1 MENKD
6 KHIDQFFRDKMD
18 AHLEPL
24 SADDR
29 MLFDKSIR
37 GGKIGG
43 GSVLRRIVKWLPYM
57 SALSAAAAI
66 SYYGVVY
73 RAEKMP
79 EPAATITGTSALKNL
94 PSAPATQLPIVVDT
108 QLTTTGTQ
116 PLAVQPQPVMVP
128 KLYSLPAMAPVM
140 NSAQYRYEMLNS
152 MLPLNKKILAGTNK
166 QYSASAVAR
175 AYNMPTLPAISFTEP
190 VENNNNAGGGG
201 STTKRKRAQVGVYL
215 GFESGFSKSAYN
227 AGILGVQ
234 VKTKVGNNIHL
245 GIGVAA
251 RYGTTP
257 DISLPQQQVVFD
269 NYQRYVIVSQGKRG
283 GQYTYNYREK
293 VDSTVV
299 KYSFA
304 KQLFEVELPV
314 FLQYDLN
321 KHFSLSAGIRF
332 IYGSVPQITATS
344 TRYTPLYT
352 DTLRDVNLQLTAE
365 EAVGLF
371 DRKCNCNSAT
381 TADYQNPSYS
391 TIRTGYMLGVQYRPL
406 DNVELGVSLQQNSS
420 SQMNIPN
427 PDVRKMYALP
437 YMRVSVGYTIGGK
450 K

>member
-73 RAEKMP
+73 RAAKMP
-79 EPAATITGTSALKNL
+79 EPVESTVVATAPKAQS
-94 PSAPATQLPIVVDT
+94 SAPATQLPIVADT
-108 QLTTTGTQ
+108 QMTTSVTQ
-116 PLAVQPQPVMVP
+116 PFAVQQPQAIVP
-128 KLYSLPAMAPVM
+128 KLYSLPVAAPVM

-152 MLPLNKKILAGTNK
+152 MLPLNKKVLTSTTK
-166 QYSASAVAR
+166 QYPASAVAR
-175 AYNMPTLPAISFTEP
+175 QYDMPALPAISFTEP
-190 VENNNNAGGGG
+190 TENNNNSGGGN
-201 STTKRKRAQVGVYL
+201 TTKRKRAQVGVYL

-227 AGILGVQ
+227 AGVLGVQ
-234 VKTKVGNNIHL
+234 VKAKVGNNMHL
-245 GIGVAA
+245 GIGAAA

-257 DISLPQQQVVFD
+257 DINLPQQLVTFD

-352 DTLRDVNLQLTAE
+352 DTLRDINLQLTAE

-371 DRKCNCNSAT
+371 DKKCNCNSAT

-391 TIRTGYMLGVQYRPL
+391 TIRTGYMLGVQYRPI
-406 DNVELGVSLQQNSS
+406 DNVELGLSLQQNSS